1 MAGQRAGASDAN
13 AGWWENEPPQSD
25 AHRQDAPP
33 AGVPRR
39 RAGSH
44 DDQAA
49 GGRAGGRRAQG
60 RGPAATPPRSGR
72 RAASAPA
79 AEPETESSGGSGSG
93 GSGSGGSGSGG
104 SGSGGRGGSR
114 RAAAQGRRKPRKAK
128 KIIIWSL
135 VGASVAVVGTG
146 GYVYWRLNGNI
157 SSFGRDG
164 IAKDRPE
171 AAAPDSQ
178 GRRPMNILLIG
189 SDSRDGAN
197 KDLGG
202 GEEGGARSDT
212 TILLHVYADHKHA
225 VGVSIPRDTLV
236 DIPECQLPNK
246 SWTKPKS
253 QTIFNSAFSVGNSEQ
268 GNPACTL
275 NTVEKLTKLR
285 VDHTMVV
292 NFEGFAAMTKAVG
305 GVEVCLPNP
314 IHDYDLNPK
323 LPKTGGKEI
332 YPKGVQKVEGQA
344 ALDYVRLR
352 HGIGDGS
359 DIGRTKRQQAFLASL
374 MKSVKSKGM
383 SPTNLLPLAD
393 AATKSLTVDPDL
405 AGVDKLLDLGTSLKD
420 IDLHDIKFLTVPWRY
435 QGDRVALVHP
445 DADQLWAALKADR
458 TLDGQDASGGQS
470 PAPSESAA
478 PSSSAPATP
487 VNGTGIKVGV
497 LNGSGA
503 TGLGNKAAS
512 ALKAANFTV
521 TGTGNASSQN
531 HATTVVQYG
540 SGQKAN
546 AEAVAS
552 LFPGAT
558 VEAGSAAGISLILG
572 KDYAASAGSGSA
584 QGGASTDPGPVSSDV
599 AKEARSADDDV
610 CSNVSYG

>member
-1 MAGQRAGASDAN
+1 MAGQRAGASDAD
-13 AGWWENEPPQSD
+13 AGWWENLPPQD
-25 AHRQDAPP
+25 DTYRQDAPP
-33 AGVPRR
+33 RDDAPSPGVPRR

-44 DDQAA
+44 DDPPA
-49 GGRAGGRRAQG
+49 GGRAGARRAQG

-72 RAASAPA
+72 RAAPA
-79 AEPETESSGGSGSG
+79 AEPETESAD
-93 GSGSGGSGSGG
+93 G

-135 VGASVAVVGTG
+135 VGTSVAVVGTG
-146 GYVYWRLNGNI
+146 GYFYWRLNANI
-157 SSFGRDG
+157 SSFDRDG
-164 IAKDRPE
+164 IAKDRP
-171 AAAPDSQ
+171 AAAAADAQ

-189 SDSRDGAN
+189 SDSREGNN

-212 TILLHVYADHKHA
+212 TILLHVYADRKHA
-225 VGVSIPRDTLV
+225 VGVSFPRDAMV
-236 DIPECQLPNK
+236 EIPECRLPNK
-246 SWTKPKS
+246 SLTKPKPNGM
-253 QTIFNSAFSVGNSEQ
+253 FNSAFSVGNTEQ
-268 GNPACTL
+268 GNPACTQ
-275 NTVEKLTKLR
+275 NTVEKLTDLR
-285 VDHTMVV
+285 VDHTIVV
-292 NFEGFAAMTKAVG
+292 NFEGFASMTKAVD

-323 LPKTGGKEI
+323 LPKKGGKEI
-332 YPKGVQKVEGQA
+332 YPAGVQKVQGQA

-359 DIGRTKRQQAFLASL
+359 DVGRMQRQQAFLASL
-374 MKSVKSKGM
+374 IKSVKSKGM

-405 AGVDKLLDLGTSLKD
+405 DSVDKLLELAMSLKD
-420 IDLHDIKFLTVPWRY
+420 IDLHNIKFITTPWHY
-435 QGDRVALVHP
+435 QGDRIGLNHP
-445 DADQLWAALKADR
+445 EVDQLWAALKADR
-458 TLDGQDASGGQS
+458 TLDGTDASGGQS
-470 PAPSESAA
+470 PSPSEPAA

-487 VNGTGIKVGV
+487 VNGTGIKVAV
-497 LNGSGA
+497 LNGSGG
-503 TGLGNKAAS
+503 TGLGNKAS
-512 ALKAANFTV
+512 NALKAAKFTV
-521 TGTGNASSQN
+521 TSTGNAGSQN

-546 AEAVAS
+546 AETVAS

-558 VEAGSAAGISLILG
+558 VEAGSTAGITVVLG
-572 KDYAASAGSGSA
+572 KDYAASAGGNG
-584 QGGASTDPGPVSSDV
+584 QGGGATPDPGPLSSSVSED
-599 AKEARSADDDV
+599 ARSADDDI